1 MRYGVIGTNWITQSF
16 IQGAGL
22 FDGMKLAAVYSR
34 SSEKGKAFADKY
46 GAKAVFTDLNEMAS
60 SDSIEAVYIAS
71 PNSIHYE
78 QSKLFLEHGKHVLC
92 EKPITVTPA
101 EHRELSELADRKHLI
116 YMEAI
121 MLLHLPARVIVKK
134 LLPQLGSITTARFD
148 FSQLSSQYQG
158 YLNGELPNIFNP
170 EFATGCLMDLGVYC
184 VYAALD
190 FFGVPDGITTTAGF
204 LNTGADGYGNSI
216 FYYEGKQV
224 CISYSKVGQSR
235 LGSEIIGDK
244 ATLVIDSISKLT
256 GVKLILS
263 DGSVQTVIGDI
274 PKHILM
280 SGEAE
285 SFYRFATDY
294 NRYETEYLNARSL
307 SQKVCE
313 VMETMKNQANIRFK
327 DQ

>member
-1 MRYGVIGTNWITQSF
+1 MRYGVIGTSWITQSF
-16 IQGAGL
+16 IQGARL
-22 FDGMKLAAVYSR
+22 IDGMKLAAVYSR
-34 SSEKGKAFADKY
+34 SPEKGKAFADKY
-46 GAKAVFTDLNEMAS
+46 DTREVFANLNAMAS
-60 SDSIEAVYIAS
+60 SNTIDAVYIAS
-71 PNSIHYE
+71 PNSLHYE

-101 EHRELSELADRKHLI
+101 EHRELCELADSKHVI

-121 MLLHLPARVIVKK
+121 MLLYLPAREIVKK

-148 FSQLSSQYQG
+148 FSQLSSQYQS

-170 EFATGCLMDLGVYC
+170 KFATGCLMDLGVYC

-204 LNTGADGYGNSI
+204 LKTGADGYGNSI
-216 FYYEGKQV
+216 FSYEGKQV
-224 CISYSKVGQSR
+224 CISYSKIGQSR

-244 ATLVIDSISKLT
+244 STLVIDSISKLT
-256 GVKLILS
+256 GVKLFLS

-285 SFYRFATDY
+285 SFYNFATNFDLY
-294 NRYETEYLNARSL
+294 KTEYLYARSL

-327 DQ
+327 S